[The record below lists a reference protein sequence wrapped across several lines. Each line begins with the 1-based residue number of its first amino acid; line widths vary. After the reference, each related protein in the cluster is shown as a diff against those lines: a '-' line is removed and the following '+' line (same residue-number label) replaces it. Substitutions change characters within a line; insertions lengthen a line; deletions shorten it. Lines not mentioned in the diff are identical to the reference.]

1 LCAACWQRGV
11 QRLRGVH
18 KTTGDTVKIVL
29 PVHHF
34 LPRYTA
40 GAELYTY
47 RLARWLQNHGHEVEV
62 AAVEAVD
69 HPASGRLDV
78 TADTYD
84 GIPVQRLR
92 FNREAGAQYWEYD
105 NPLIGE
111 WFAQYLE
118 HTRPDLVHFQ
128 AGYLI
133 GVAPLRVA
141 VDAGMP
147 VVLTL
152 HDYWFICPRIT
163 LLRGDGALC
172 HAVPD
177 DPADCAWCLQLDRRR
192 FRLPEQ
198 VTGGRFGQMMRR
210 AGFDPGRE
218 YIASRRKALLTA
230 LALPSAVIA
239 PSRFL
244 AQQVHAY
251 VQPERMHVSRY
262 GLDLTPFSD
271 VRRDEERQTLR
282 IGFIGQIAPH
292 KGVHLLIAAFQKLQ
306 ARSRRIE
313 LHIYGGLTANPAYV
327 ARLRRLAGK
336 DARIHFHGRIENTSV
351 PATLAGLDAAVVPST
366 WYENSPLAILE
377 AHAAGTPVVTAD
389 IGGMAEL
396 VRDGVDGLHFRFN
409 DAADLARVLQ
419 RLIDEPELLSRLRSG
434 IQKPRSIDDEM
445 VQILAI
451 YNDAFARYA
460 ARVR

>member
-1 LCAACWQRGV
+1 M
-11 QRLRGVH
+11 
-18 KTTGDTVKIVL
+18 KIVL

-47 RLARWLQNHGHEVEV
+47 RLARWLLRHGHVVEV
-62 AAVEAVD
+62 VAVESVK
-69 HPASGRLDV
+69 HETPGVLDV
-78 TADTYD
+78 TSDVLD
-84 GIPVQRLR
+84 GILVHRLH
-92 FNREAGAQYWEYD
+92 FDWDAREPHFEYD
-105 NPLIGE
+105 NPLIGG
-111 WFAQYLE
+111 WFTRYLE
-118 HTRPDLVHFQ
+118 QTRPDLVHFQ
-128 AGYLI
+128 AGYLMGI
-133 GVAPLRVA
+133 APLQAAVA
-141 VDAGMP
+141 AGVP
-147 VVLTL
+147 AVLTL

-172 HAVPD
+172 RAVPD
-177 DPADCAWCLQLDRRR
+177 DPAECAWCLQLDRRR
-192 FRLPEQ
+192 FQLPEQ

-230 LALPSAVIA
+230 LALPTAVIA
-239 PSRFL
+239 LSRFL
-244 AQQVHAY
+244 AQQVRAY
-251 VQPERMHVSRY
+251 VQPERLHVSRC

-306 ARSRRIE
+306 ARSRRVE

-460 ARVR
+460 DRVR